1 MTPSFQEL
9 KEEIIAAPYLF
20 AKEKEIDLKVFISTV
35 LEELYCPRREDDE
48 ENASSISPSRNLK
61 KPPLVHAL
69 ELVQKRLRSMREQ
82 KRREEEEEEREAAF
96 VVAEFGCYT
105 GGTLGQIVDFLS
117 IPKNPK
123 NKERCEGEEFECY
136 HPRTMIY
143 GFDSFEG
150 LPENWYNNRGKG
162 WFNLG
167 SKEISVP
174 GAVIVK
180 GWFEDTVPRF
190 FQEML
195 SATGSVLSLIHIDS
209 DLYSS
214 AKIVLNELGRFLRES
229 VHFRSNKFPLYL
241 VFDELINYPEFENHE
256 IKALYEFLLETD
268 DFIMC
273 ELIGSDQ
280 RVKGGKPRFYR
291 KNEPC
296 DMRVLFKLLPREKQ

>member
-1 MTPSFQEL
+1 M
-9 KEEIIAAPYLF
+9 
-20 AKEKEIDLKVFISTV
+20 
-35 LEELYCPRREDDE
+35 
-48 ENASSISPSRNLK
+48 
-61 KPPLVHAL
+61 
-69 ELVQKRLRSMREQ
+69 
-82 KRREEEEEEREAAF
+82 
-96 VVAEFGCYT
+96 
-105 GGTLGQIVDFLS
+105 
-117 IPKNPK
+117 
-123 NKERCEGEEFECY
+123 
-136 HPRTMIY
+136 
-143 GFDSFEG
+143 
-150 LPENWYNNRGKG
+150 
-162 WFNLG
+162 
-167 SKEISVP
+167 P

-190 FQEML
+190 FQEL

>member
-1 MTPSFQEL
+1 MTAHSVAPPHLITKEKDLVDLSSFISIVLAEL
-9 KEEIIAAPYLF
+9 YDYRSSTSSLSTPTTATTSTRNLQQTPLVYALEQLRREHSRFTRSEKKEEMTT
-20 AKEKEIDLKVFISTV
+20 E
-35 LEELYCPRREDDE
+35 
-48 ENASSISPSRNLK
+48 
-61 KPPLVHAL
+61 
-69 ELVQKRLRSMREQ
+69 
-82 KRREEEEEEREAAF
+82 F

-105 GGTLGQIVDFLS
+105 GGTLGQIVEYLS
-117 IPKNPK
+117 TTESPNSV
-123 NKERCEGEEFECY
+123 EEEEGEFY
-136 HPRTMIY
+136 TMTKKIY

-162 WFNLG
+162 WFNLD

-174 GAVIVK
+174 GAEIIK
-180 GWFEDTVPRF
+180 GWFEDTVPVF
-190 FQEML
+190 FRNTL
-195 SATGSVLSLIHIDS
+195 SRATSVLALVHIDS

-214 AKIVLNELGRFLRES
+214 AKVVLNELGKFLRES
-229 VHFRSNKFPLYL
+229 AQFRSNELPLYL

-268 DFIMC
+268 DFIQC

-296 DMRVLFKLLPREKQ
+296 DMRVLFQLLPRAK

>member
-1 MTPSFQEL
+1 
-9 KEEIIAAPYLF
+9 
-20 AKEKEIDLKVFISTV
+20 
-35 LEELYCPRREDDE
+35 
-48 ENASSISPSRNLK
+48 
-61 KPPLVHAL
+61 
-69 ELVQKRLRSMREQ
+69 MREQ
-82 KRREEEEEEREAAF
+82 KRREEEEEEREAEF

-105 GGTLGQIVDFLS
+105 GGTLGQIVDYLS
-117 IPKNPK
+117 IPKNP

-190 FQEML
+190 FQEL